1 MSTAVEFPIDYQ
13 VGGSLPIDAP
23 TYVRRQADDDLYRA
37 LKAGEFCYVLNSRQ
51 MGKSSLRVQTMQRLQ
66 AEGIACAAIDIT
78 AIGTSEVTPEQ
89 WYVGM
94 INRIVRPLR
103 LHRTFDLNAW
113 WSENSLLSYVQRFG
127 TFLEEVLLESISQ
140 NIVIFI
146 DEIDSVLSLSFNL
159 DDFFALIRECY
170 NQRADKPI
178 YRRLTFALLGVAT
191 PSDLIQDKQR
201 TPFNVGRPIELT
213 GFQLH
218 EVEPLVQGLAV
229 KTSNP
234 QALMQG
240 VLDWTGGQP
249 FLTQKVCKLIL
260 SADDAA
266 PAGQEAA
273 WVEDLVL
280 TRVIENWEAQ
290 DTPEHLKTIRDRLLL
305 SGEQRTGRLLGLYQQ
320 IVQQGEI
327 AADDSPEQMEMRLT
341 GLVVKR
347 EGKLRIYNRIYQT
360 VFNQDWLNK
369 ALDEL
374 RPYAESL
381 NAWRAS
387 DCQDESRLLRGE
399 ALQEAQAWAA
409 GKSLSDQD
417 YQFLAESQELDKRDI
432 QKKLEAEEEAK
443 RVLTEANQKAELAL
457 AEERAATQRLTIA
470 QQETDEI
477 IRRGKR
483 TRTITSAVAGVA
495 ITAAAGA
502 FWFATTQFSV
512 AEKAKT
518 DAQQKTQEATEA
530 QQKASVANQS
540 FGKAQKQLTEA
551 QGRLGVST
559 QQIKLATAKGQEA
572 EQKAKAAAVKEREST
587 QQAQVAE
594 QKRTEAETRLKVAA
608 QAAQQATAKEQRSK
622 QQAQAAEQKRTE
634 AFIQLKVAAQATQEA
649 KQNLAAAHVSLATV
663 QQDAQRTKQE
673 VQAANLRLAV
683 ADVRLT
689 SATSNELFLT
699 GQGFKALLKGL
710 EAGHQLK
717 QLDQSAE
724 AVDNT
729 QMLITVAL
737 HQAVYGVQERN
748 SLEKH
753 QGYVRSV
760 SYSPDGKTLA
770 TASDDKT
777 VKLWEVASGR
787 EIKTLSGHQGSV
799 RSVSYSPDGKTLAT
813 ASDDKTVKL
822 WDVASGT
829 ELKSLTGH
837 QTQIW
842 SVSYSPDGKTLATAS
857 EDNTLETVLAT
868 GSTDGS
874 TDNTVKLWD
883 VASGREI
890 MSLSGHQYS
899 VNSVSFSPDGK
910 TLASAGWDSTVKLWD
925 VASGTQLKSLSGHQ
939 ASVSSV
945 SFSPDGKTLASATW
959 DNMVKLWDVA
969 SGTEIKSLSG
979 HQDRVWSVSFSP
991 DGRTLASASW
1001 DNTVKL
1007 WDVASGTEIK
1017 SLSGHQN
1024 AVWSVSF
1031 SPDSKTLASASSDN
1045 TVKLWDVAS
1054 DTQLK
1059 SLTGHQDRVW
1069 SVSFSPDGKTL
1080 ATASLDKTVKLWDV
1094 ASGTQLKSLT
1104 GHQNAVSS
1112 VSFSPDGKTLASAS
1126 WDKTVKL
1133 WDVASGTQL
1142 KSLTK
1147 HQDEVDSVTFSPD
1160 GKTLAS
1166 ASDDKTVKLWNFD
1179 LDSLMALG
1187 CNWVRDYLTTNP
1199 NASESEKQMCG
1210 INSKK

>member
-1 MSTAVEFPIDYQ
+1 MSTAADFPIDYQ

-23 TYVRRQADDDLYRA
+23 TYVRRQADDDLYSA

-66 AEGIACAAIDIT
+66 TEGIACAAIDIT

-213 GFQLH
+213 GFQLQ
-218 EVEPLVQGLAV
+218 EAEPLAQGLAV

-234 QALMQG
+234 QALMQA

-266 PAGQEAA
+266 PAGQEAG

-320 IVQQGEI
+320 IVQQGEV

-347 EGKLRIYNRIYQT
+347 EGKLRIYNRIYET
-360 VFNQDWLNK
+360 VFNPDWLNQ
-369 ALDEL
+369 ALDAL
-374 RPYAESL
+374 RPYAKSL
-381 NAWRAS
+381 NAWIAS
-387 DCQDESRLLRGE
+387 EYQDESRLLRGE

-417 YQFLAESQELDKRDI
+417 YQFLAQSQELDKRDI
-432 QKKLEAEEEAK
+432 QKKLEVEEEAK
-443 RVLTEANQKAELAL
+443 RVLAEANQKAELAL
-457 AEERAATQRLTIA
+457 AEERAATQRLTVA

-477 IRRGKR
+477 IRRGQR
-483 TRTITSAVAGVA
+483 TRRITSAVAGMA
-495 ITAAAGA
+495 IAAAAGA

-512 AEKAKT
+512 AR
-518 DAQQKTQEATEA
+518 QKTQQATEA
-530 QQKASVANQS
+530 QQKADVANQS
-540 FGKAQKQLTEA
+540 FGKVQKQLTEA
-551 QGRLGVST
+551 QGSLGQAT
-559 QQIKLATAKGQEA
+559 QQIQVATAKGQE
-572 EQKAKAAAVKEREST
+572 
-587 QQAQVAE
+587 
-594 QKRTEAETRLKVAA
+594 AA
-608 QAAQQATAKEQRSK
+608 QAAQQATAKEQQSTQKAQAAEQKRTEAETQLKVAEQAAQQATAKEQQAK

-634 AFIQLKVAAQATQEA
+634 AETQQRSAAQATQEA
-649 KQNLAAAHVSLATV
+649 KQRLAAVEDNAKLKDQEAQVAQQKV
-663 QQDAQRTKQE
+663 QDATRT
-673 VQAANLRLAV
+673 LAEADISLKR

-710 EAGHQLK
+710 EAGNKLK
-717 QLDQSAE
+717 QLPQSAR

-729 QMLITVAL
+729 QMVTTLAL
-737 HQAVYGVQERN
+737 QQAVYGVQERN

-753 QGYVRSV
+753 QF
-760 SYSPDGKTLA
+760 
-770 TASDDKT
+770 
-777 VKLWEVASGR
+777 
-787 EIKTLSGHQGSV
+787 
-799 RSVSYSPDGKTLAT
+799 
-813 ASDDKTVKL
+813 
-822 WDVASGT
+822 
-829 ELKSLTGH
+829 
-837 QTQIW
+837 
-842 SVSYSPDGKTLATAS
+842 
-857 EDNTLETVLAT
+857 
-868 GSTDGS
+868 
-874 TDNTVKLWD
+874 
-883 VASGREI
+883 
-890 MSLSGHQYS
+890 S

-910 TLASAGWDSTVKLWD
+910 TVASASDDNTVQLWD
-925 VASGTQLKSLSGHQ
+925 VASGQEIKTLSGHQ
-939 ASVSSV
+939 SYVKSV
-945 SFSPDGKTLASATW
+945 SFSPDGKT
-959 DNMVKLWDVA
+959 V
-969 SGTEIKSLSG
+969 
-979 HQDRVWSVSFSP
+979 
-991 DGRTLASASW
+991 ASASG

-1007 WDVASGTEIK
+1007 WDVASGQESKT
-1017 SLSGHQN
+1017 LSGHQSIVN
-1024 AVWSVSF
+1024 SVSFSPDGKTVASASSDQMVKLWDVASGKQTQTLSGYQDYVWRVSF
-1031 SPDSKTLASASSDN
+1031 SPDSKTLATVLDK

-1054 DTQLK
+1054 GQEIKTL
-1059 SLTGHQDRVW
+1059 SGHQSIVN

-1080 ATASLDKTVKLWDV
+1080 ATASQDKTVKLWYVASGQEIKTLSGHQDYVNSVSFSPDGKTVASASRDNTVKLWDV
-1094 ASGTQLKSLT
+1094 ASGQEIKTLS
-1104 GHQNAVSS
+1104 GHQDYVNS
-1112 VSFSPDGKTLASAS
+1112 VS
-1126 WDKTVKL
+1126 
-1133 WDVASGTQL
+1133 
-1142 KSLTK
+1142 
-1147 HQDEVDSVTFSPD
+1147 
-1160 GKTLAS
+1160 
-1166 ASDDKTVKLWNFD
+1166 
-1179 LDSLMALG
+1179 
-1187 CNWVRDYLTTNP
+1187 
-1199 NASESEKQMCG
+1199 
-1210 INSKK
+1210 